1 MLIGMSCYTNSLVLQ
16 NITSN
21 ENLRKR
27 WNAKHKTTN
36 EATWCQK
43 LKYYYFEQTSE
54 SKIQK
59 YYDIMGS
66 TLLDTGE
73 PQRITRMK
81 AQGSVMAMQD
91 GELYEQIDNQAVLLE
106 YGIDITANGTHHNES
121 TELADTI
128 QDKNQIEEPSARI
141 RSNTEDDD

>member
-1 MLIGMSCYTNSLVLQ
+1 MLSDYTGPQYNETLFLINFICLCYGCMFCVMLIGFSCYTNSLVLQ

-27 WNAKHKTTN
+27 WNARHKTTN
-36 EATWCQK
+36 EASWCQK
-43 LKYYYFEQTSE
+43 LKYYYFEQTTE

-81 AQGSVMAMQD
+81 AQGSVMAVQD
-91 GELYEQIDNQAVLLE
+91 GELFE
-106 YGIDITANGTHHNES
+106 
-121 TELADTI
+121 
-128 QDKNQIEEPSARI
+128 
-141 RSNTEDDD
+141 